1 MWQSIEMFMVRPV
14 STSLQL
20 EKEIALATQT
30 PKFVK
35 RKLDTTDTH
44 CKVGTIPW
52 TAVISGTLG
61 TTSFFPTSS
70 AVSTTS
76 PSAPSTPFRMF
87 PSPSTSALA
96 DAALNCLTLLAEDDD
111 GVGWLKGAGVET
123 RPDAEGVG
131 AVAYEGRAGGGM
143 ATLEGGRAD
152 MMVRFLVVDD
162 ELIVWAWACSECCFS
177 V

>member
-1 MWQSIEMFMVRPV
+1 MWQSVECSWLGPSRLLCN
-14 STSLQL
+14 STRKSPSQR
-20 EKEIALATQT
+20 
-30 PKFVK
+30 K
-35 RKLDTTDTH
+35 RQSSSNANLKPINTH

-96 DAALNCLTLLAEDDD
+96 DAALNCLTLLAEDDE

-152 MMVRFLVVDD
+152 MMIRFLVVD
-162 ELIVWAWACSECCFS
+162 EC
-177 V
+177 VV

>member
-1 MWQSIEMFMVRPV
+1 VAIDRNVHGSARLDFFATRERNRPHHID
-14 STSLQL
+14 TKAHQ
-20 EKEIALATQT
+20 TQMI
-30 PKFVK
+30 
-35 RKLDTTDTH
+35 TTDTH

-76 PSAPSTPFRMF
+76 PSAPSTPFKMF

-96 DAALNCLTLLAEDDD
+96 DAALNCLTLLAEDDE

-123 RPDAEGVG
+123 RPEAEGVG

-152 MMVRFLVVDD
+152 MMVRFLVDD
-162 ELIVWAWACSECCFS
+162 ELV
-177 V
+177 VQG